1 MKSTLRNKFKMNC
14 NVSNS
19 YFIASVKRRGT
30 NQMKKLFCL
39 SFFIV
44 LLNHCI
50 LEIAYADKRDR
61 EKTARQA
68 INTLLQSIGK
78 DKYEVND
85 IADIELR
92 R

>member
-1 MKSTLRNKFKMNC
+1 MNC